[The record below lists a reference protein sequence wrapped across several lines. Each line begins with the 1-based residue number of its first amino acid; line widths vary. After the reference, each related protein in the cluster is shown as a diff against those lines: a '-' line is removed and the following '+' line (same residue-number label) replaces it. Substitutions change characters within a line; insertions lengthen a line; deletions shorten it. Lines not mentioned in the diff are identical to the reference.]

1 MGCLGSERGGHCG
14 DQKASAAMGAA
25 GGGGAQAEEEEGHLS
40 QMLLIVGE
48 LTLGYHNVE
57 VIGTLGKVI

>member
-1 MGCLGSERGGHCG
+1 MGTKKQVQQWGR
-14 DQKASAAMGAA
+14 Q
-25 GGGGAQAEEEEGHLS
+25 GGGAQAEEEEGHLS

>member
-1 MGCLGSERGGHCG
+1 MREGGIVG
-14 DQKASAAMGAA
+14 TKKQVQQWGRR
-25 GGGGAQAEEEEGHLS
+25 GGGAQAEEEEGHLS